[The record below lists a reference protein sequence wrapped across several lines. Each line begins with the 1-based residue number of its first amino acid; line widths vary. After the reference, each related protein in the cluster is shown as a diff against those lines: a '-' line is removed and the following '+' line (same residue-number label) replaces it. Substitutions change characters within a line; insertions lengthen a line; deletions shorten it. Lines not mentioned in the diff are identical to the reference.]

1 MADKAAKEAV
11 EAMEVNNSIIQAED
25 EKKYLKQRM
34 IDLWQSE
41 LNDTDT
47 GLKHIKQRVQLQP
60 SPIDLKQR
68 RDQVVI
74 TRLRIGH
81 AHLTS
86 SYLLLGRNPTM
97 CDICEEQLNINHLIT
112 QCIEYEPSRQQMGIA
127 DNLKE
132 CLSEYQNQT
141 KIIRFSEENQLYMK
155 I

>member
-41 LNDTDT
+41 WNDTDT

-74 TRLRIGH
+74 TRLRIGT
-81 AHLTS
+81 LT
-86 SYLLLGRNPTM
+86 LHPHILLGRNPTM

-112 QCIEYEPSRQQMGIA
+112 QCIEYEPSRQQIGIA
-127 DNLKE
+127 NNLKE
-132 CLSEYQNQT
+132 CLNE
-141 KIIRFSEENQLYMK
+141 
-155 I
+155 